1 MQNQESNHQPSGFS
15 KILKERG
22 YYILLALCVL
32 AVGISGYV
40 FVSSAVRQ
48 NQASQETLS
57 VPVTAQDP
65 EKDTKPSDTK
75 KPTAAATAPTE
86 PSASASALRRKRQRT
101 HRLPSSL
108 RPRWRRSA
116 AR

>member
-1 MQNQESNHQPSGFS
+1 MQNQESNHQPGGFS

-40 FVSSAVRQ
+40 FISSAVRQ

-65 EKDTKPSDTK
+65 
-75 KPTAAATAPTE
+75 AHGAV
-86 PSASASALRRKRQRT
+86 
-101 HRLPSSL
+101 RLHL
-108 RPRWRRSA
+108 RPCGGRDSGHTGHHPV
-116 AR
+116 